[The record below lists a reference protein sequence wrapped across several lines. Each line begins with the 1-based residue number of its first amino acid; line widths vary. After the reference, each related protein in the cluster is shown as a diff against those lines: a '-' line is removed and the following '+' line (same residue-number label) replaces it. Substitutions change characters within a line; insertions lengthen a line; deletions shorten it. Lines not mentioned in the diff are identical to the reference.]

1 MHEISQETGS
11 QDGGW
16 CTVQTG
22 MVEVITASHLEYD
35 LDILDFN
42 NHLSARSRY
51 LADTLGKCFYLTNY
65 RIT

>member
-1 MHEISQETGS
+1 MAAG
-11 QDGGW
+11 
-16 CTVQTG
+16 VQTG